1 MSENKLIHESSPYLL
16 QHAENPVHW
25 HPWGEEALSKARDI
39 GMRIAK
45 NGMSLDNNFIKT
57 VTSGSKG
64 NFFNIA
70 QIAGLLGQ
78 QNLLGE
84 RIKPNDII

>member
-1 MSENKLIHESSPYLL
+1 
-16 QHAENPVHW
+16 
-25 HPWGEEALSKARDI
+25 
-39 GMRIAK
+39 MRIAK

-78 QNLLGE
+78 QNIYGQ
-84 RIKPNDII
+84 RIQPVFNKGTRSLPHYPFDITKDHKKYEARGFVTSSFR